1 MKKTSIRWPLAV
13 TLLGCALFA
22 AGGIDRMAF
31 DLELP
36 AYVLLA
42 AGCAL
47 FGGGLGDV
55 LRRLA
60 LRSDPQL
67 AKEVAIEEGDERNV
81 SIANAAKA
89 KAFDAMLLVYPP
101 LLLVLALA
109 LAGVEIL
116 PLLLVAAAY
125 LFTVG
130 VSIYWQARYRREG

>member
-22 AGGIDRMAF
+22 AGGIGRMAF

-109 LAGVEIL
+109 GVEIP
-116 PLLLVAAAY
+116 PLLLVLAAY

>member
-1 MKKTSIRWPLAV
+1 
-13 TLLGCALFA
+13 
-22 AGGIDRMAF
+22 MAF

-109 LAGVEIL
+109 GVEIL

>member
-13 TLLGCALFA
+13 ALLGCALFA
-22 AGGIDRMAF
+22 AGGIGRMAF

-101 LLLVLALA
+101 LLLA